1 MTTHYASTGLDTT
14 VRTFVNNKYRMRK
27 RNIDEVPQSRP
38 KNSAQSGNYIQSA
51 GFHNNIYLLVAE
63 LLSLLGDGVVD
74 DLESVDVEVDAAG
87 LATESFTDF
96 VEEEEEP
103 RESVL

>member
-27 RNIDEVPQSRP
+27 GNIDEVPQSRP

-51 GFHNNIYLLVAE
+51 GA
-63 LLSLLGDGVVD
+63 
-74 DLESVDVEVDAAG
+74 
-87 LATESFTDF
+87 
-96 VEEEEEP
+96 
-103 RESVL
+103 